1 MTKFLDLAQIEA
13 RSGDGGNGMIAWR
26 RDKYEPMGG
35 PAGGSGGRG
44 GHIFIEATEDLN
56 TLIDFRFKNKFEARA
71 GEKGRIKNMHGRN
84 GEDMTIRVPVGTVV
98 KDATTDE
105 VVADLV
111 KPHQK
116 VLVAEGG
123 KGGRGNSLLASSS
136 HRAPH
141 FCEPGQAGIFRNLV
155 LELKILADVGL
166 VGLPNAGKSTL
177 LSVISAAKPKIA
189 DYPFSTLEPMLGV
202 VRIDP
207 ESSFVAAD
215 IPGLIEGASRGIGLG
230 HDFLR
235 HIERTRLI
243 LHLVDSTSEDVVR
256 DIKTILTELNA
267 YGDSISKLP
276 QILVLNKID
285 AVEEDQLNE
294 AKSAVEA
301 AFKNIFLDVYTI
313 SAATTDGTKLLCQKV
328 WAELLKTRKKIDLQA
343 EPDIIEDEKAR
354 ERPADNFV
362 ITREKKLFFIESDR
376 VERLIAV
383 TDLKDPDSLFHLHQI
398 LRSMGVVDELI
409 RQGAKPGSDIVA
421 GGLAFTFGEG
431 MM

>member
-1 MTKFLDLAQIEA
+1 
-13 RSGDGGNGMIAWR
+13 
-26 RDKYEPMGG
+26 
-35 PAGGSGGRG
+35 
-44 GHIFIEATEDLN
+44 
-56 TLIDFRFKNKFEARA
+56 
-71 GEKGRIKNMHGRN
+71 
-84 GEDMTIRVPVGTVV
+84 
-98 KDATTDE
+98 
-105 VVADLV
+105 
-111 KPHQK
+111 

-123 KGGRGNSLLASSS
+123 KGGRGNSLLASPA

-141 FCEPGQAGIFRNLV
+141 FCEPGQAGIFRNLI

-202 VRIDP
+202 VRVDP

-215 IPGLIEGASRGIGLG
+215 IPGLIEGASRGVGLG

-243 LHLVDSTSEDVVR
+243 LHLVDSTSEGVVK

-285 AVEEDQLNE
+285 AVDEEQLDVV
-294 AKSAVEA
+294 KSAVKA
-301 AFKNIFLDVYTI
+301 AFKNVFLDVYAI

-328 WAELLKTRKKIDLQA
+328 WAGSPLHSA
-343 EPDIIEDEKAR
+343 KA
-354 ERPADNFV
+354 
-362 ITREKKLFFIESDR
+362 
-376 VERLIAV
+376 
-383 TDLKDPDSLFHLHQI
+383 
-398 LRSMGVVDELI
+398 
-409 RQGAKPGSDIVA
+409 
-421 GGLAFTFGEG
+421 
-431 MM
+431 

>member
-1 MTKFLDLAQIEA
+1 MKNFIDLALIEA

-56 TLIDFRFKNKFEARA
+56 TLVDFKFKNKFEAKA
-71 GEKGRIKNMHGRN
+71 GGKGMPKSMHGKA
-84 GEDMTIRVPVGTVV
+84 GVDLIIRVPVGTVV

-105 VVADLV
+105 AVADLI
-111 KPHQK
+111 KPNQR

-123 KGGRGNSLLASSS
+123 KGGRGNSVLASPT

-141 FCEPGQAGIFRNLV
+141 FCEPGQAGIYRKLV

-202 VRIDP
+202 VRID
-207 ESSFVAAD
+207 EHTSFVAAD
-215 IPGLIEGASRGIGLG
+215 IPGLIEGASRGVGLG

-235 HIERTRLI
+235 HVERTRLL
-243 LHLVDSTSEDVVR
+243 LHLVDITSGDPVA
-256 DIKTILTELNA
+256 DIKTILTELSA
-267 YGDSISKLP
+267 YGDSIANLNK
-276 QILVLNKID
+276 ILVLNKID
-285 AVEEDQLNE
+285 CLDEDEL
-294 AKSAVEA
+294 KSAKNTIQEQLGKKFISIVE
-301 AFKNIFLDVYTI
+301 I
-313 SAATTDGTKLLCQKV
+313 SAATTSGTKELCNLV
-328 WAELLKTRKKIDLQA
+328 ATELSKTKKIDVSN
-343 EPDIIEDEKAR
+343 EPDLIEDEGAR
-354 ERPADNFV
+354 ARPLEQFV
-362 ITREKKLFFIESDR
+362 VSREKKLFFIEGDR
-376 VERLIAV
+376 VQRLIAV
-383 TDLKDPDSLFHLHQI
+383 TDLKDPDSLYHLHHI

-409 RQGAKPGSDIVA
+409 RQGAKPGSEIVA
-421 GGLAFTFGEG
+421 GGVTFTFGEG
-431 MM
+431 MA